1 MPAPTRPE
9 IKATLGHRF
18 ATDTA
23 IAFRQKRP
31 TQDQPPNNV
40 PSFPGQL
47 VAVRVTASKV
57 KLYVGSEDMTQ
68 WLEVG

>member
-1 MPAPTRPE
+1 MAAPTRPE
-9 IKATLGHRF
+9 IKSTLGHRF

-47 VAVRVTASKV
+47 VAVQVGAGKC
-57 KLYVGSEDMTQ
+57 KLFVGSEDMTA
-68 WLEVG
+68 WLEVS

>member
-1 MPAPTRPE
+1 M
-9 IKATLGHRF
+9 GHRF

-31 TQDQPPNNV
+31 TLDQPPNNV

-47 VAVRVTASKV
+47 IAVQVSASRC
-57 KLYVGSEDMTQ
+57 KLFVGSEDMTA

>member
-1 MPAPTRPE
+1 M
-9 IKATLGHRF
+9 GHRF

-23 IAFRQKRP
+23 IAFRTKRP

-47 VAVRVTASKV
+47 IAVQVAAGQV
-57 KLYVGSEDMTQ
+57 KLFVGSEDMTQ
-68 WLEVG
+68 WLEVQ